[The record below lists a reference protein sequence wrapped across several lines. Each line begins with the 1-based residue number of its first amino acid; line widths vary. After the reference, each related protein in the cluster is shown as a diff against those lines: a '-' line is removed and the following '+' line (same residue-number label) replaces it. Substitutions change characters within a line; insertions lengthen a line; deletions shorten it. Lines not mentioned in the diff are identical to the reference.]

1 MADADEPIV
10 DDDVVDDIIDED
22 DGLDRTEQTFVS
34 HLKELRTR
42 IMKTLLCV
50 LVVLLA
56 LMPFSNELYLWLAE
70 PLLHHMADTGATM
83 IATEVASPFLA
94 PFKLSLF
101 VAVFISIPYIF
112 YQVWAFVAPG
122 LYHNEQQLA
131 LPVLVSSTLL
141 FYFGI
146 AFAYYVVFP
155 LMFGF
160 FTAIAPT
167 GVTVMT
173 DISRYLDFVLKLFFA
188 FGAAFEVPVV
198 TYLAVR
204 SGITSR
210 ANLAAKRPYVIVA
223 AFVLGMLLTPP
234 DVISQILLA
243 VPVWLL
249 FEFGLILCGLYIS
262 EEDDDDAPAE
272 EAATSRPD

>member
-1 MADADEPIV
+1 MAEG
-10 DDDVVDDIIDED
+10 DDTPIDEVDEIIEDAD
-22 DGLDRTEQTFVS
+22 DGLDRSEQSFVS
-34 HLKELRTR
+34 HLKELRSR

-50 LVVLLA
+50 LLVLLA
-56 LMPFSNELYLWLAE
+56 LLPFANELYLWLAE

-112 YQVWAFVAPG
+112 YQVWSFVAPG
-122 LYHNEQQLA
+122 LYQNEQQLA
-131 LPVLVSSTLL
+131 LPVLVSSTFL

-160 FTAIAPT
+160 FTAIAPE

-204 SGITSR
+204 SGVTTR
-210 ANLAAKRPYVIVA
+210 EALAGKRPYVIVA
-223 AFVLGMLLTPP
+223 AFVVGMLLTPP

-249 FEFGLILCGLYIS
+249 FEVGLVLCRLYIK
-262 EEDDDDAPAE
+262 EDDEDPE
-272 EAATSRPD
+272 EAAA

>member
-1 MADADEPIV
+1 MADDDEIV
-10 DDDVVDDIIDED
+10 ED
-22 DGLDRTEQTFVS
+22 DGLDRSEQSFVS
-34 HLKELRTR
+34 HLRELRSR
-42 IMKTLLCV
+42 IIKALVCV
-50 LVVLLA
+50 LVVLLG
-56 LMPFSNELYLWLAE
+56 LLPFANDLYLWLAD
-70 PLLHHMADTGATM
+70 PLLHHMADTGASM

-94 PFKLSLF
+94 PFKLALF

-112 YQVWAFVAPG
+112 FQAWAFVAPG
-122 LYHNEQQLA
+122 LYRNEQNLA

-146 AFAYYVVFP
+146 GFAYYVVFP

-160 FTAIAPT
+160 FTAIAPQ

-173 DISRYLDFVLKLFFA
+173 DISKYLDFVLKLFFA

-204 SGITSR
+204 TGMTSR
-210 ANLAAKRPYVIVA
+210 ENLVAKRPYVIVG
-223 AFVLGMLLTPP
+223 AFVVGMLLTPP
-234 DVISQILLA
+234 DIISQILLA

-249 FEFGLILCGLYIS
+249 FELGLVLCRLYIR
-262 EEDDDDAPAE
+262 EEDEDGAPAADLE
-272 EAATSRPD
+272 GGTDLTKTGADS